1 MHFLTSR
8 NEAPTNIEK
17 KLITESDQKSPTPF
31 KTKKTQSEIEKIKMK
46 SVRLPIFFQKYN
58 RNPRTDPK

>member
-1 MHFLTSR
+1 MHYLTSR
-8 NEAPTNIEK
+8 NEAPTNNTK
-17 KLITESDQKSPTPF
+17 KLITESDKKSPTPF

-46 SVRLPIFFQKYN
+46 SIRLPIFLRKYN